1 MLSHARRLFVSAAI
15 FNLSVVLGLLI
26 LTPWLQPLL
35 RLELASGSNLA
46 LRDLGLTLIATFGLA
61 YLCIA
66 YNPRRYRPYIALGI
80 VGKCLV
86 VVAIYGHWLAG
97 HISWQL
103 PALALGDVLFTLLFV
118 DFLKRHP
125 A

>member
-1 MLSHARRLFVSAAI
+1 MLSHARRLFICAAI
-15 FNLSVVLGLLI
+15 FNLSVVFGLL
-26 LTPWLQPLL
+26 LLQPWLQPLL
-35 RLELASGSNLA
+35 RLEEAGGSNLA
-46 LRDLGLTLIATFGLA
+46 LRDLGLALIATFGLA

-66 YNPRRYRPYIALGI
+66 HNPQRFRPYISLGI
-80 VGKCLV
+80 VGKALV

-103 PALALGDVLFTLLFV
+103 PVLALGDVLFTLLFV
-118 DFLKRHP
+118 NFLKRHP